1 MIALLVR
8 VLGKGHRRN
17 IVMLL
22 ASAIGCTV
30 VGGAAFAATQ
40 NLPFTT
46 GLYWAITTATT
57 VGYGDVTPHNASGR
71 VVASL
76 TMLTTIPMLAS
87 VFALVTGAAAAAGIR
102 RVLAMGR
109 RFPDSGYRLVVGMD
123 AAVPAI
129 LEELVK
135 VGDPVVLVADV
146 DPAHVNQEV
155 HVVRGDPTH
164 EAAIRAAKPA
174 EAQQALLTGATD
186 GDVLVSAV
194 LLRKQAPNLPIVAL
208 VRSASVREA
217 LRDLGVEQTI
227 STEGLISHTLAM
239 SLEAPHAGE
248 LLSHLVES
256 DRHSLTEID
265 ASGDAIGKRL
275 STVRSERSGLVLGLV
290 RDGRV
295 VLGVGDDPVVATG
308 DHLLIAEPVHS
319 KSAAG

>member
-1 MIALLVR
+1 
-8 VLGKGHRRN
+8 
-17 IVMLL
+17 
-22 ASAIGCTV
+22 
-30 VGGAAFAATQ
+30 
-40 NLPFTT
+40 
-46 GLYWAITTATT
+46 
-57 VGYGDVTPHNASGR
+57 
-71 VVASL
+71 
-76 TMLTTIPMLAS
+76 
-87 VFALVTGAAAAAGIR
+87 
-102 RVLAMGR
+102 MGR

-129 LEELVK
+129 LQELVK

-146 DPAHVNQEV
+146 DPAHVSTEV
-155 HVVRGDPTH
+155 HVVRGDPTQ
-164 EAAIRAAKPA
+164 ETAIRSAKPA
-174 EAQQALLTGATD
+174 EAQQALLTGASD

-256 DRHSLTEID
+256 DRHTLTETE
-265 ASGDAIGKRL
+265 ASGDAIGRRL
-275 STVRSERSGLVLGLV
+275 SRVRAEQQAGLVLGLV
-290 RDGRV
+290 RGGRV
-295 VLGVGDDPVVATG
+295 VLGVSEDPVVASG

-319 KSAAG
+319 RSAAG